1 MTQPTQTLWS
11 AGDILY
17 LSLLLLAMVGLV
29 PHLPAEENWPQFR
42 GPRGAGR
49 ADAGHPP
56 VRWSETENIQWKTP
70 IHGKGWSSPAI
81 WGDQIWLTT
90 ATPDGRALFAVCIER
105 ATGTI
110 VYDLKVF
117 VIEKPS
123 YCHPFNS
130 YASPTPAI
138 EPGRVYV
145 HFGSAG
151 TACLDTSSGRVLW
164 TRQDL
169 PCDHHRGPGSSPIL
183 YENLLL
189 VHFDGVDQQY
199 LVALDKHSGKTVWK
213 RNRDIDYQT
222 DNGDLKKAYATAAIV
237 EVDGKAQLVSPAAA
251 ATWAHDPQTGRE
263 LWRVRHGG
271 MNVAAPPQSGLGR
284 VFLCT
289 GDGGLRL
296 LALRPDGRG
305 DVTATHIDWTCNR
318 SVPSRCSPLLVGDLL
333 YMVNEAGMASCLEAA
348 TGRAVWQ
355 QRLGGEFS
363 ASPVYAGGCL
373 YFCNQE
379 GKTYVMASGRVP
391 KILAVNQLADGC
403 MASPAVADGAI
414 FMRTKSCLYRIQ
426 QK

>member
-1 MTQPTQTLWS
+1 
-11 AGDILY
+11 
-17 LSLLLLAMVGLV
+17 MVGLV